1 MKLFEIADTPLIFDL
16 LEVAIRN
23 ADPEVENSNLFIDL
37 DGRNVINDIRGV
49 ITEVRR
55 GRDPSGPKMDVYYN
69 YYVSDLSAGTIHKS
83 RVTLRKNADSLYD
96 LEKRHDGIY
105 LIRMGDFL

>member
-37 DGRNVINDIRGV
+37 AGRDVIPDIRGV
-49 ITEVRR
+49 IIEVTRKH
-55 GRDPSGPKMDVYYN
+55 GTNGHIMEVYFTSH
-69 YYVSDLSAGTIHKS
+69 VSDLSVGAM
-83 RVTLRKNADSLYD
+83 RNRMVTLRKNADSLYD

-105 LIRMGDFL
+105 LIRMGDSL